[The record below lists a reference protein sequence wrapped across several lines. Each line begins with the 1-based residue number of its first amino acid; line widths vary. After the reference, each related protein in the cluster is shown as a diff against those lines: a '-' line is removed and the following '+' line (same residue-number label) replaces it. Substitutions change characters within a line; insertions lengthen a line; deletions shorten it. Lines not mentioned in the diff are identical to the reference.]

1 MNNNTVSV
9 YLGHPIH
16 DPTER
21 RALGQLRR
29 ALAGR
34 GPSLILAN
42 FYAGPRQR
50 QIDFLIA
57 NPHRTV
63 HCELKGYRCPVITH
77 PNGPWQLRL
86 QDGSLRALDGNAYD
100 QARQGTYAISDAI
113 AQMLRGT
120 VSRPAFRNVDT
131 VVCLYPEIPSG
142 SQITR
147 FPHVEVIGFPDLL
160 QRLQTPGPAIP
171 WTTSQWE
178 DIIRHLGLF
187 PAEHLS
193 PAHRSLEARR
203 ALLDDYRRRFLASI
217 TLDLPPLAPL
227 PVEIDGR
234 RAEALPLLD
243 LAQAGRWIRLIGP
256 SGAGKSHL
264 ARHGSAELTRRGDL
278 VVWCRAHEYVAG
290 RHALLLAQAIA
301 PYTTS
306 SWADLLTAAADAGA
320 NLTVVLDGLNEC
332 PPGLQQELLGQLHA
346 LQLREQVLTITTSQH
361 LTDVPGDLPPLTVRL
376 LPPDAPARARIL
388 ALYGAPGRD
397 DLVDAF
403 SSPHELAIAAGCLAA
418 LPANPSAAALYD
430 AYLRQRLPSHAAR
443 VGLRALARLSWEALR
458 ISLPTGSALRTL
470 ERAPTLAGA
479 PAVLDE
485 VLAAPIVRVRQGSIS
500 FVHEQ
505 FARFLAAED
514 LNVRANSGEDLAD
527 LLSRPRHTDLRSFA
541 LALEPEPGHVRDALV
556 RLGDPDLTLQ
566 ALTGKLGDV
575 AQGVAHS
582 EVGAA
587 LAEAQLAHAQ
597 PVDLATAP
605 DGTPGLVAWTVD
617 PEPTPAQRSLYRAAG
632 RALARGLFID
642 DVGRLLDRT
651 DSLCERWALHLRE
664 RGARTPRAL
673 LAAATYGL
681 PLGSMLPASI
691 VVEECEHG
699 APFRSVAPDLPAA
712 IAPDPEASGWG
723 RLFCALH
730 LLSHSYPI
738 DEAFLLRLLP
748 AAWAA
753 GVGHLRLIA
762 LQTARQAG
770 YSQLSE
776 ETRQALIDWLNGLHP
791 TGWAL
796 ETSTLEALAALGGI
810 SDPIR
815 SEEAILADI
824 AEVLRSDD
832 SDSDQRALTVVTS
845 QFDEA
850 AIVGPYDDAIASL
863 PRTTSTQLL
872 TKALRALNL
881 ESFYAPWVIEQAE
894 RQDCAD
900 PALADA
906 LRHVASRLPQL
917 QGGGLTQSV
926 VAAHVAAVAACATAH
941 PAPPTVEM
949 PGASPATVEAWRH
962 MDVILFSLGCGTP
975 PGDTSEAWS
984 ALTGRLWPETPV
996 MLAALEQAAI
1006 VLRRDRSGQLYSQLI
1021 LAFPTQTRE
1030 VLQRALLHFD
1040 AVPRTLWPDP
1050 AELRRYIVRTL
1061 ASVGNDATAE
1071 LLRRYADD
1079 TEIGGAVV
1087 EVIRRIETKGGN
1099 NQEVG

>member
-1 MNNNTVSV
+1 MNNNLVRV

-21 RALGQLRR
+21 RVLGQLRS
-29 ALAGR
+29 ALAGG
-34 GPSLILAN
+34 GPCLILAN

-57 NPHRTV
+57 SPHRTV
-63 HCELKGYRCPVITH
+63 HCELKGYRRPVITH

-86 QDGSLRALDGNAYD
+86 PDGSLRGLEGNAYD
-100 QARQGTYAISDAI
+100 QAHQGTYAISDAI
-113 AQMLRGT
+113 AQMLRRT
-120 VSRPAFRNVDT
+120 VSRPTFRNVDT
-131 VVCLYPEIPSG
+131 VVCLHPDIPPG
-142 SQITR
+142 SQITH
-147 FPHVEVIGFPDLL
+147 FPHVEVIGFPGLL

-178 DIIRHLGLF
+178 DFIRHLGLF

-203 ALLDDYRRRFLASI
+203 ALLDDYRRRFLTSI
-217 TLDLPPLAPL
+217 TLNLPPLAPL
-227 PVEIDGR
+227 PVEIGGR
-234 RAEALPLLD
+234 PAEALPLLD
-243 LAQAGRWIRLIGP
+243 LAQPGRWIRLVGP

-278 VVWCRAHEYVAG
+278 VVWCRAHEYMAG
-290 RHALLLAQAIA
+290 RLALLLAQAIA

-306 SWADLLTAAADAGA
+306 SWADLLVAAADAGA
-320 NLTVVLDGLNEC
+320 NLAVVVDGLNEC
-332 PPGLQQELLGQLHA
+332 PPDLQQELLDQLHG

-361 LTDVPGDLPPLTVRL
+361 LTDVPADLLPLTVRL
-376 LPPDAPARARIL
+376 LPPDAPARARLL
-388 ALYGAPGRD
+388 ALYGAPGRV

-403 SSPHELAIAAGCLAA
+403 ASPHELAIAAGCLAT

-443 VGLRALARLSWEALR
+443 AGLRALARLSWEALR
-458 ISLPTGSALRTL
+458 LSLPTGPALRTL
-470 ERAPTLAGA
+470 ERDPAFAGS
-479 PAVLDE
+479 PALLDE
-485 VLAAPIVRVRQGSIS
+485 VLAAAIVRVRQGSIS

-514 LNVRANSGEDLAD
+514 LSVRANSGDDLAD
-527 LLSRPRHTDLRSFA
+527 LLCRPRHTDLRSFA
-541 LALEPEPGHVRDALV
+541 LALEPEPVRVRDALV

-566 ALTGKLGDV
+566 ALMGKLGDIAERV
-575 AQGVAHS
+575 ARS
-582 EVGAA
+582 EVDAA
-587 LAEAQLAHAQ
+587 LGEAQLAHAQ
-597 PVDLATAP
+597 PVPFATAP
-605 DGTPGLVAWTVD
+605 DGTPRLVAWTVD
-617 PEPTPAQRSLYRAAG
+617 PEPTLAQRSLYRAAG
-632 RALARGLFID
+632 RALANGLFIEG
-642 DVGRLLDRT
+642 VGHLLDRS
-651 DSLCERWALHLRE
+651 DALCERWVPHLRE
-664 RGARTPRAL
+664 QGARAPRAL
-673 LAAATYGL
+673 LAAATYGM

-699 APFRSVAPDLPAA
+699 IPFGAVAPDLPAA
-712 IAPDPEASGWG
+712 IAPDPAASGWG

-730 LLSHSYPI
+730 LLSRSQPV
-738 DEAFLLRLLP
+738 DEAYLLRLLP

-753 GVGHLRLIA
+753 GVGHLRLVA

-776 ETRQALIDWLNGLHP
+776 ETRQALIDWLNDLHP

-815 SEEAILADI
+815 SQEAILADI
-824 AEVLRSDD
+824 AEILRSDD
-832 SDSDQRALTVVTS
+832 PDSDQRALTVVTS

-863 PRTTSTQLL
+863 PRISSTRLL

-906 LRHVASRLPQL
+906 LLDVASRLPQL
-917 QGGGLTQSV
+917 QGGGFTQSV
-926 VAAHVAAVAACATAH
+926 VAAHVAAVAACATVH
-941 PAPPTVEM
+941 SAPPAVDV
-949 PGASPATVEAWRH
+949 PGASPGTVEAWRH
-962 MDVILFSLGCGTP
+962 LDVILFSLGSGTP
-975 PGDTSEAWS
+975 PGDTSESWS
-984 ALTGRLWPETPV
+984 TLTGRLWRETPA
-996 MLAALEQAAI
+996 MLAALDQAAM
-1006 VLRRDRSGQLYSQLI
+1006 VLRRDRGGQLCSQLI

-1030 VLQRALLHFD
+1030 VLQRALLDFD
-1040 AVPRTLWPDP
+1040 AVPRTLWPGP
-1050 AELRRYIVRTL
+1050 ADLRQYIVRTL
-1061 ASVGNDATAE
+1061 ARVGNGATAE

-1087 EVIRRIETKGGN
+1087 EAIRRIETRGGDH
-1099 NQEVG
+1099 QEVG